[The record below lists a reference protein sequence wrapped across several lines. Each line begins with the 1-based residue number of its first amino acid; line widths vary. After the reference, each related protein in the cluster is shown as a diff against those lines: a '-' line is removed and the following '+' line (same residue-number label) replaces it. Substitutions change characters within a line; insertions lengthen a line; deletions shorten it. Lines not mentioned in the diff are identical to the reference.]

1 MGLYLVV
8 ATGDLRAV
16 VSTTCTAFYLPF
28 DRLAVVSYAGS
39 ASELARR
46 LDLDRTGGPGARI
59 GTVNATR
66 VGTLAAGLMV
76 TLLSFGVL
84 T

>member
-8 ATGDLRAV
+8 AARDLRAV
-16 VSTTCTAFYLPF
+16 VSATCTAFYIPF

-39 ASELARR
+39 ADQLARR
-46 LDLDRTGGPGARI
+46 LDLDRTGGPGMLVGAARSPRFGRI
-59 GTVNATR
+59 
-66 VGTLAAGLMV
+66 AAGFALA
-76 TLLSFGVL
+76 LLCFGML